1 MNKETVKE
9 KNSTVAI
16 SPDIVKKL
24 EVFCKGKGITKKDFI
39 SLSLSYFER
48 YNIDPVKDESPI
60 TEMEKIRKRLDQVI
74 AFIRTQE
81 KNKINPMFE
90 AITTTETR
98 IKKDLDSVAKIENL
112 KAFSERLGEVFVTL
126 SNKQKEENG
135 LMKESLNK
143 LANGMY
149 IIAKGLEENKDRT
162 GLGDKIKNLFKQ

>member
-1 MNKETVKE
+1 M
-9 KNSTVAI
+9 
-16 SPDIVKKL
+16 
-24 EVFCKGKGITKKDFI
+24 
-39 SLSLSYFER
+39 
-48 YNIDPVKDESPI
+48 KDESPI